1 MPRVGSR
8 EWNRQQNLRRQ
19 REQEQV
25 VQASIVVEQAEQV
38 IIEAEPFECRRDVLQ
53 LREEIQNKIT
63 QIEQLKTNTK
73 EFKKQI
79 KKLKKENELLTTQ
92 TNKMFDDYGEVFKE
106 LKDYGY
112 LNDDE
117 TDYNYEFR
125 IASIDVR
132 KLNEKEKSMFDEWKS
147 KGNSGDCKSFT
158 LNDGCSP
165 NKQIVQ
171 QYIKYL
177 EALIM
182 SNTDT
187 MESVSKGFNF
197 KTYMLKYKGD
207 DNKFRSDI
215 SDKEGNKSDK
225 VEYPVCVIC
234 KSLCDCEY
242 GNNPAPV
249 KKSGRCCD
257 RCNSNVVI
265 PARRGMK
272 VEIHDGFV
280 VMKK

>member
-106 LKDYGY
+106 LKDSSWITLASNEVHPKYTQTKIINKMDVDYEKVFYGTWWEIDY
-112 LNDDE
+112 EKAEE
-117 TDYNYEFR
+117 TIR
-125 IASIDVR
+125 SLI
-132 KLNEKEKSMFDEWKS
+132 KS
-147 KGNSGDCKSFT
+147 
-158 LNDGCSP
+158 
-165 NKQIVQ
+165 
-171 QYIKYL
+171 
-177 EALIM
+177 
-182 SNTDT
+182 
-187 MESVSKGFNF
+187 
-197 KTYMLKYKGD
+197 
-207 DNKFRSDI
+207 
-215 SDKEGNKSDK
+215 
-225 VEYPVCVIC
+225 
-234 KSLCDCEY
+234 
-242 GNNPAPV
+242 
-249 KKSGRCCD
+249 
-257 RCNSNVVI
+257 
-265 PARRGMK
+265 
-272 VEIHDGFV
+272 
-280 VMKK
+280 